1 MEIVDTGVGMS
12 EETLSRIFRP
22 FERQTSATNADGF
35 GLGLPITQG
44 LVNLLDGTIEVTSLI
59 NCGSTFR
66 VTLPM
71 PETDEPLESENMSR
85 RISHTC
91 ITMYLLLMTTV
102 CCKLSLK
109 KC

>member
-22 FERQTSATNADGF
+22 FERHTSATNADGF

-85 RISHTC
+85 RIPHTC